1 VEEDAGEVNSRPE
14 ESIEVSLT
22 ALDTVR
28 APEPCLEEGQEDVM
42 CRRVACTRCGK
53 PTWAG
58 CGRHIEE
65 ALRGVPVDQR
75 CSCPRPKSLLARLF
89 GRRP

>member
-1 VEEDAGEVNSRPE
+1 
-14 ESIEVSLT
+14 
-22 ALDTVR
+22 
-28 APEPCLEEGQEDVM
+28 M